1 MLLQS
6 AGIRAI
12 MKKRETAGFRS
23 FCGGLSGTGGFPMK
37 NKKTASLLTALSLT
51 VLSAASLPAE
61 QGTAAGQPAVTLS
74 CADTAGRVLS
84 GAEYTFMVRLS
95 GKYITADTDG
105 NLIQWEGRGDA
116 SQRFTV
122 QAEQDGYCS
131 VHPAGTPGKAWT
143 VENGDSTNGNNI
155 FLSDYT
161 GADAQLFRLNRTDDA
176 YYIVGKCSGT
186 AALDV
191 YDISYDNGA
200 NIDQWDY
207 WAGEGQKFYIRPAS
221 GSYRFLR
228 ADLDFSGTLDARDL
242 ALMKRGI
249 LKGFDAAAA
258 AIADCDGDGGVTRKD
273 AELLADG
280 LLGKGWNFAAVTE
293 IPYDETQVAYLF
305 AYFLGN
311 APEQERLSYAV
322 STDGYHFTALNGGKA
337 VWQSGVG
344 TGCIRDP
351 YIFKGEDGLWHL
363 LATDMKSSLGWSSN
377 RNLISA
383 KSTDLVHWF
392 DESLIE
398 IANKYPNMMNCD
410 RAWAPQAIYD
420 PEQESYMIY
429 FAARVPGTDDR
440 TVMYYAYSRD
450 LMKLDTAPA
459 LLFAPAN
466 GHDAIDSDII
476 YENGKY
482 YMYFKDETTKGI
494 FLAEAAHANG
504 PYTEMHKIS
513 EGSLGVEGPNI
524 YRLIGKDEWLLMSDA
539 YGDGYYVMQKTTD
552 LEHFTTVS
560 RSDYGFDFT
569 PRHGYVIPITAE
581 QYSALTGAFGGG
593 QVFNTGMK
601 PADVRTAAGDAL
613 RMPETVTAEY
623 SDGGSMD
630 FAVSW
635 NADDLAAVDT
645 AKPGTYRVRGTVQ
658 AADYKNPFIEERAD
672 PFVTRGT
679 DGKYYFTASY
689 PAYGSAEKG
698 YDRIILRQSDTVA
711 GLAAAEEK
719 TVWRAHESGIMG
731 KHIWAPELHEI
742 GGVWYIFFAAGS
754 TADKWAIRPYVLRCA
769 GDPMTGPWEECGQMQ
784 ATAGD
789 DYFTSFSLD
798 MTYFEQGGKSY
809 VIWAEI
815 KGDSSLF
822 MAEVS
827 PEQPWKLTSKAI
839 LLTKPEYDWELVNHR
854 VNEGAAVL
862 KSGGKIY
869 VFFSASGTGS
879 EYCVGKLTADAGA
892 DLMDPDSWVKDT
904 APSLSTADLSGESGP
919 GHNSFVTDE
928 HGNLLIVYH
937 ARPSSHDSKRCGSYA
952 DDPLY
957 DPCRHTR
964 IRQVYIGADGV
975 PDIAVPA
982 DSLLRSENR
991 TVTAAVTVF

>member
-1 MLLQS
+1 
-6 AGIRAI
+6 
-12 MKKRETAGFRS
+12 MKFG
-23 FCGGLSGTGGFPMK
+23 
-37 NKKTASLLTALSLT
+37 KTASLLTALVMT
-51 VLSAASLPAE
+51 VLPAAVPPPAGSSAA
-61 QGTAAGQPAVTLS
+61 AAAPAVS
-74 CADTAGRVLS
+74 VRCADTAGRVLS
-84 GAEYTFMVRLS
+84 GTEYTFMVRLS
-95 GKYITADTDG
+95 GKFITADTDG
-105 NLIQWEGRGDA
+105 NLIQWEQRNDA
-116 SQRFTV
+116 SQHFTV
-122 QAEQDGYCS
+122 QAEAGGYCS
-131 VHPAGTPGKAWT
+131 VHPAGAPGQAWT
-143 VENGDSTNGNNI
+143 VESGDSTNGSNI
-155 FLSDYT
+155 FLSRYT

-176 YYIVGKCSGT
+176 YYIVGKCSGN

-207 WAGEGQKFYIRPAS
+207 WAGEGQKFYIRPVS

-242 ALMKRGI
+242 ALMKHGI
-249 LKGFDAAAA
+249 LNGFDAAAA
-258 AIADCDGDGGVTRKD
+258 AIADCDGDGSVTGTD
-273 AELLADG
+273 AALLADG
-280 LLGKGWNFAAVTE
+280 LLGKGWQFDAAAQ
-293 IPYDETQVAYLF
+293 IPYEEKQVAYLF

-322 STDGYHFTALNGGKA
+322 STDGYHFSALNGGKA
-337 VWQSGVG
+337 VWQSSVG

-351 YIFKGEDGLWHL
+351 YIFRGEDGLWHL

-420 PEQESYMIY
+420 PEKESYMIY

-440 TVMYYAYSRD
+440 TVMYCAYSRD
-450 LMKLDTAPA
+450 LMKLDSAPV
-459 LLFAPAN
+459 LLFAPQN

-476 YENGKY
+476 FENGKY
-482 YMYFKDETTKGI
+482 YMYYKDETTKGI
-494 FLAEAAHANG
+494 FLAEAAHADG

-513 EGSLGVEGPNI
+513 EGNLGVEGPNI

-552 LEHFTTVS
+552 LENFTTVS
-560 RSDYGFDFT
+560 RSDYSFDFT

-581 QYSALTGAFGGG
+581 QYAALTGAYGGG
-593 QVFNTGMK
+593 KVFNTGMR
-601 PADVRTAAGDAL
+601 PVQVSMAAGGTL
-613 RMPETVTAEY
+613 RMPQTVTAEY

-635 NADDLAAVDT
+635 NAADLSAVDA

-658 AADYKNPFIEERAD
+658 AADYKNPFIGERAD
-672 PFVTRGT
+672 PQIMHGT

-689 PAYGSAEKG
+689 PAYGSVDRG

-711 GLAAAEEK
+711 GLADAEEK
-719 TVWRAHESGIMG
+719 TVWKAHSSGIMG

-754 TADKWAIRPYVLRCA
+754 TDDIWAIRPYVLRCT
-769 GDPMTGPWEECGQMQ
+769 GNPMNGPWEECGQMQ

-789 DYFTSFSLD
+789 DYFTTFSLD
-798 MTYFEQGGKSY
+798 MTYFEHNGKSY

-862 KSGGKIY
+862 KAGGKIY
-869 VFFSASGTGS
+869 VYFSASGTGS
-879 EYCVGKLTADAGA
+879 EYCVGKLTADENA
-892 DLMDPDSWVKDT
+892 DLMNPESWSKDR

-937 ARPSSHDSKRCGSYA
+937 ARPSAHDSRQCGSYA
-952 DDPLY
+952 SDPLY

-964 IRQVYIGADGV
+964 IRQIYIGADGV
-975 PDIAVPA
+975 PNIAMPA
-982 DSLLRSENR
+982 DSLLRAENR
-991 TVTAAVTVF
+991 TVTATVTVQLR

>member
-1 MLLQS
+1 MLTALAFAVFCSAAMPAPADAAAAGQQPVTLQS
-6 AGIRAI
+6 AD
-12 MKKRETAGFRS
+12 
-23 FCGGLSGTGGFPMK
+23 
-37 NKKTASLLTALSLT
+37 
-51 VLSAASLPAE
+51 
-61 QGTAAGQPAVTLS
+61 AAGK
-74 CADTAGRVLS
+74 VLS

-105 NLIQWEGRGDA
+105 NLIQWEQRADA
-116 SQRFTV
+116 SQHFIIR
-122 QAEQDGYCS
+122 AEADGCCAVLS
-131 VHPAGTPGKAWT
+131 AAHPDLAWT

-155 FLSDYT
+155 FLSSYT

-176 YYIVGKCSGT
+176 YYIQAKCSGN

-207 WAGEGQKFYIRPAS
+207 WAGEGQKFYIRPVS

-228 ADLDFSGTLDARDL
+228 ADLDFSGRLDARDL
-242 ALMKRGI
+242 AIMKRGI
-249 LKGFDAAAA
+249 LAGFDSAMT
-258 AIADCDGDGGVTRKD
+258 AIADCDGDGSVTQKD
-273 AELLADG
+273 TALLLDG
-280 LLGKGWNFAAVTE
+280 LLGNGWGFAAAAE
-293 IPYDETQVAYLF
+293 IPCEDQPIAYLF

-311 APEQERLSYAV
+311 APEQERLSYAL
-322 STDGYHFTALNGGKA
+322 STDGYHFKALNGGKA

-450 LMKLDTAPA
+450 LMKLDSAPK
-459 LLFAPAN
+459 LLFAPKS

-476 YENGKY
+476 YENGRY

-494 FLAEAAHANG
+494 FLAESEHANG
-504 PYTEMHKIS
+504 PYAEIRKIS
-513 EGSLGVEGPNI
+513 EGNLGVEGPNI
-524 YRLIGKDEWLLMSDA
+524 YRLIGKNEWLLMSDA
-539 YGDGYYVMQKTTD
+539 YGDGYYVMQKTSD
-552 LEHFTTVS
+552 LENFTTVP
-560 RSDYGFDFT
+560 RSEYSFDFT
-569 PRHGYVIPITAE
+569 PRHGYVIPVNAE

-601 PADVRTAAGDAL
+601 PVTVRVPAGGTL
-613 RMPETVTAEY
+613 RMPQTVTAEY
-623 SDGGSMD
+623 SDGGSMA
-630 FAVSW
+630 FGVSW
-635 NADDLAAVDT
+635 NASDLAAVDSS
-645 AKPGTYRVRGTVQ
+645 KPGTYRVRGTVQ
-658 AADYKNPFIEERAD
+658 AADYSNPFIEERAD
-672 PFVTRGT
+672 PQIMHGS

-689 PAYGSAEKG
+689 PAYGSVDRG

-711 GLAAAEEK
+711 GLAAAQEK
-719 TVWRAHESGIMG
+719 TIWKAHSSGIMG

-742 GGVWYIFFAAGS
+742 GGKWYIFFAAGS
-754 TADKWAIRPYVLRCA
+754 TADIWAIRPYVLRCT
-769 GDPMTGPWEECGQMQ
+769 GDPMNGPWEECGQMQ

-789 DYFTSFSLD
+789 SYFTSFSLD
-798 MTYFEQGGKSY
+798 MTYFEHHGRSY

-822 MAEVS
+822 LAEVDPS
-827 PEQPWKLTSKAI
+827 QPWKLTSKAM
-839 LLTKPEYDWELVNHR
+839 LLTKPEYSWELVNHR

-862 KSGGKIY
+862 KTDGKIY

-879 EYCVGKLTADAGA
+879 EYCVGKLTANADA
-892 DLMDPDSWVKDT
+892 DLLDPKSWVKDKS
-904 APSLSTADLSGESGP
+904 PSLSTADLSGESGP

-928 HGNLLIVYH
+928 NGNLLIVYH
-937 ARPSSHDSKRCGSYA
+937 ARPSAHDSKRCGTYA

-964 IRQVYIGADGV
+964 IRQVYLRADGV
-975 PDIAVPA
+975 PDIAMTPEN
-982 DSLLRSENR
+982 LLRPEYR
-991 TVTAAVTVF
+991 TVTASVTVG